1 MCVAAVCAGVGVFM
15 GRVCVCGV
23 GGGAGVCVYAFG
35 VWAETEEMGRVTAR
49 PRTTLCV
56 CVCVCGGGLEAGEG
70 RSVWCAGCA
79 GGVRNGWVCVCL
91 GSGCVCARCARGVC
105 VRVCVWCV

>member
-1 MCVAAVCAGVGVFM
+1 MGGRGMCVAAVCAGVGVFM

-49 PRTTLCV
+49 PRTTQCGGRGGGRGGGEFV
-56 CVCVCGGGLEAGEG
+56 VCG
-70 RSVWCAGCA
+70 V
-79 GGVRNGWVCVCL
+79 
-91 GSGCVCARCARGVC
+91 
-105 VRVCVWCV
+105 